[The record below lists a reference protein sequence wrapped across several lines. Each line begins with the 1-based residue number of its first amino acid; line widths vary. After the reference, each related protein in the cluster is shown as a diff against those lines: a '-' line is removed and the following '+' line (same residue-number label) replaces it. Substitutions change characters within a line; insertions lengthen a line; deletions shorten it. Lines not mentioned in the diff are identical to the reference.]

1 MLLLSAI
8 NSAYNYLLLYKLTVI
23 LFSISF
29 VFLYNKQS
37 YFFNK
42 HLTPFVFII
51 IIIMITFRPEVWQ
64 YFGDTCNYAM
74 SFRFAQQYGE
84 APDKYKDIGFVATIN
99 FFKKFDLRIWFLFFA
114 LLYVIPQYLVCKKL
128 FKEYRAFACVL
139 LVGALSFFAYG
150 FNGMRNGTACSLVML
165 GFIVPFPLKVLL
177 FIFAVSLHKSTLLPI
192 VAYFISLSYNNTKRY
207 IYLWCVC
214 LFVAYS
220 FSGILGD
227 MQWLTDLIGDSR
239 VNYINQD
246 FSSIEN
252 ASNMNFT
259 YTGFR
264 WDFLIY
270 SAVPIF
276 LGWKTLIVERIKN
289 DYYCL
294 FLNIYLL
301 CNAAWLFT
309 ARIPFN
315 NRFAYLSWF
324 ILPIVLA
331 YPFVLNTS
339 LKTSKNMNNLV
350 VVYLILGLLF
360 Y

>member
-1 MLLLSAI
+1 MLFLNALNA
-8 NSAYNYLLLYKLTVI
+8 AYNYLLLYKLTIV
-23 LFSISF
+23 LFSILF
-29 VFLYNKQS
+29 VFLYNKRS
-37 YFFNK
+37 SFFNK
-42 HLTPFVFII
+42 QLTPFVLLII
-51 IIIMITFRPEVWQ
+51 IMMITFRPEVWQ

-74 SFRFAQQYGE
+74 AFRFAQQYGE
-84 APDKYKDIGFVATIN
+84 APDKYNDIGFIATIN
-99 FFKKFDLRIWFLFFA
+99 LFRKFDLRVWFLFFA

-128 FKEYRAFACVL
+128 FGEYKAFACVL

-150 FNGMRNGTACSLVML
+150 FNGMRNGAACSLVMWA
-165 GFIVPFPLKVLL
+165 FIVPFPLKILL
-177 FIFAVSLHKSTLLPI
+177 FIFAVSLHKSTLLPV
-192 VAYFISLSYNNTKRY
+192 VAYFISLLYNSTKKY

-214 LFVAYS
+214 LVVAYS

-227 MQWLTDLIGDSR
+227 MQWLTELIGDNR

-252 ASNMNFT
+252 ASNMNFS

-264 WDFLIY
+264 WDFVIY
-270 SAVPIF
+270 SVVPIF
-276 LGWKTLIVERIKN
+276 LGWKFLVVKRIKN
-289 DYYCL
+289 DNYRL

-324 ILPIVLA
+324 IMPIVLA
-331 YPFVLNTS
+331 YPFILNNPLTRA
-339 LKTSKNMNNLV
+339 KNMNYV
-350 VVYLILGLLF
+350 VIIYLIFGLLF